1 MQSNKVQKEKIMK
14 NKLLIVW
21 SSGEVEVARKLVL
34 LYGSV
39 MLERKYWDEATIMI
53 WGPSAKLLAQ
63 DEKLQEQ
70 FKVVQKSGVIFN
82 ACVVCTDE
90 YGVSDALRELGV
102 ALIHTGEML
111 TEALQSDDVKIIT
124 F

>member
-1 MQSNKVQKEKIMK
+1 MK

-21 SSGEVEVARKLVL
+21 SSGEIEVAKKLVL

-53 WGPSAKLLAQ
+53 WGPSAKLLA
-63 DEKLQEQ
+63 ENISLQEQ
-70 FKVVQKSGVIFN
+70 FKIVRDSGVTFN
-82 ACVVCTDE
+82 ACVVCTEE
-90 YGVSDALRELGV
+90 YGVSDTLKDLGV
-102 ALIHTGEML
+102 ELIHTGEML
-111 TEALQSDDVKIIT
+111 TESLQNDDIKVIT

>member
-1 MQSNKVQKEKIMK
+1 MK

-21 SSGEVEVARKLVL
+21 SSGEIEVAKKLIL

-53 WGPSAKLLAQ
+53 WGPSAKLLAE
-63 DEKLQEQ
+63 DKKLQEQ
-70 FKVVQKSGVIFN
+70 FHVVKDSGVDFN
-82 ACVVCTDE
+82 ACIVCTDD
-90 YGVSDALRELGV
+90 YGVSDTLRSLGV
-102 ALIHTGEML
+102 ELIHTGEML
-111 TEALQSDDVKIIT
+111 TEALQSDDVKVIT

>member
-1 MQSNKVQKEKIMK
+1 MNKKT

-21 SSGEVEVARKLVL
+21 SSEEKEVAKKLIL

-39 MLERKYWDEATIMI
+39 MLERNYWDEATIMI

-63 DEKLQEQ
+63 DKEIQERV
-70 FKVVQKSGVIFN
+70 KVVQNTGVKFN
-82 ACVVCTDE
+82 ACVVCTDD
-90 YGVSDALRELGV
+90 YDVSNQLREMGIE
-102 ALIHTGEML
+102 LIHTGEML
-111 TEALQSDDVKIIT
+111 TESLQSDDVKVIT

>member
-1 MQSNKVQKEKIMK
+1 MK

-21 SSGEVEVARKLVL
+21 SSGEKEVAKKLVL

-53 WGPSAKLLAQ
+53 WGPSAKLLAE
-63 DEKLQEQ
+63 DKELQERML
-70 FKVVQKSGVIFN
+70 VVKNTGVRFN
-82 ACVVCTDE
+82 ACVVCTDD
-90 YGVSDALRELGV
+90 YGVSDTLRSLGV
-102 ALIHTGEML
+102 DLIHTGEML
-111 TEALQSDDVKIIT
+111 TESLQSDAIKVIT

>member
-1 MQSNKVQKEKIMK
+1 VKQEKA

-21 SSGEVEVARKLVL
+21 ASSEKEVAKKLIL

-39 MLERKYWDEATIMI
+39 ILERGYWDEATIMI
-53 WGPSAKLLAQ
+53 WGPSAVLLANDEEIQQQMKIVQ
-63 DEKLQEQ
+63 D
-70 FKVVQKSGVIFN
+70 SGVKFN

-90 YGVSDALRELGV
+90 YGVSQKLSQLGV
-102 ALIHTGEML
+102 ELIHTGEML
-111 TEALQSDDVKIIT
+111 TASLKSDDVKVIT

>member
-1 MQSNKVQKEKIMK
+1 MT

-21 SSGEVEVARKLVL
+21 SSQDPEVAKKLIL

-39 MLERKYWDEATIMI
+39 MLERNYWDEATIML
-53 WGPSAKLLAQ
+53 WGPSAKLLAE
-63 DEKLQEQ
+63 DEELQRRV
-70 FKVVQKSGVIFN
+70 KIVQETGVRFN

-90 YGVSDALRELGV
+90 YGVSKRLQNMDIE
-102 ALIHTGEML
+102 LIHTGEIL
-111 TEALQSDDVKIIT
+111 TNALQSDRKVIT

>member
-1 MQSNKVQKEKIMK
+1 ML

-21 SSGEVEVARKLVL
+21 SSGEKEVAKKLIL

-63 DEKLQEQ
+63 DKELQEEV
-70 FKVVQKSGVIFN
+70 KVVQATGVKFN
-82 ACVVCTDE
+82 ACVVCSDD
-90 YGVSDALRELGV
+90 YGVSDILKDLDID
-102 ALIHTGEML
+102 LIHTGEML
-111 TEALQSDDVKIIT
+111 TESLQNNSVKVIT